1 MVSDTIRFEP
11 VRRCMDQVRPYT
23 GTDSGS
29 ELAFRTLVRVHVFM
43 VMIGDRAAGKNRFV
57 PVDTGFKKQQIL
69 KADFRFG
76 TRHSKKID

>member
-1 MVSDTIRFEP
+1 VVSGTIRFEP
-11 VRRCMDQVRPYT
+11 VRRCMDRIKY
-23 GTDSGS
+23 GTILYGYR
-29 ELAFRTLVRVHVFM
+29 FRVRVHVFM

-57 PVDTGFKKQQIL
+57 PVYTGFKKQQIL